1 MVEALSSHSESHG
14 GPGDIADQVMNLK
27 VHLVER
33 FLHVLKMNRG
43 HLDQAVAMTL
53 QGAEGCF
60 SFGGCFS

>member
-1 MVEALSSHSESHG
+1 
-14 GPGDIADQVMNLK
+14 
-27 VHLVER
+27 
-33 FLHVLKMNRG
+33 MNRG